1 MTQAAQTE
9 LPAGYMQDA
18 HGRLVPESM
27 VKPID
32 RARDQVVGELIALAK
47 AQSRVLADL
56 KKRVFG
62 DVEAFISMSAEE
74 YGAKVGGAKG
84 NVTLYS
90 FDGRYKVQI
99 ARADNITFD
108 ERLQA
113 AKAMIDELVAE
124 WTADSRPEIQ
134 AIIQNAFDTDK
145 EGNLNTG
152 RILSLRRLDIQDARW
167 KQAMFAIS
175 DSVQVVGTKTYVR
188 FYERI
193 GDTEKY
199 QPISLDIATV

>member
-1 MTQAAQTE
+1 MTEATTTI
-9 LPAGYMQDA
+9 PAGYMQDGR
-18 HGRLVPESM
+18 GRLIREEM

-32 RARDQVVGELIALAK
+32 RARDQIVGELVNLAK
-47 AQSRVLADL
+47 HHSQMLAEF

-62 DVEAFISMSAEE
+62 DTEAFIAMSAEE

-84 NVTLYS
+84 NVTLFS

-99 ARADNITFD
+99 ARAENITFD

-113 AKAMIDELVAE
+113 AKTMIDELLAE
-124 WTADSRPEIQ
+124 WTQGARPELQ
-134 AIIQNAFDTDK
+134 AIIQGAFETDK

-152 RILSLRRLDIQDARW
+152 RILSLRRLDIQDPRW

-175 DSVQVVGTKTYVR
+175 DSVQVIGTKAYVR
-188 FYERI
+188 IYERV

-199 QPISLDIATV
+199 EPIPLDIASI

>member
-1 MTQAAQTE
+1 MTHAAIDT
-9 LPAGYMQDA
+9 PAGYMKDA
-18 HGRLVPESM
+18 HGRLVPEAM

-32 RARDQVVGELIALAK
+32 RTRDQVVGELIALAM
-47 AQSRVLADL
+47 AQSQSLTDL

-62 DVEAFISMSAEE
+62 DIEAFISMSAEE
-74 YGAKVGGAKG
+74 YQAKVGGAKG

-90 FDGRYKVQI
+90 FDGQYKVQI

-113 AKAMIDELVAE
+113 AKAMIDELLAE
-124 WTADSRPEIQ
+124 WTKESRPEIQ
-134 AIIQNAFDTDK
+134 AIIQGAFDTDK

-152 RILSLRRLDIQDARW
+152 RILSLRRLDIQDPRW

-175 DSVQVVGTKTYVR
+175 DSVQVIGTKTYVR
-188 FYERI
+188 FYQRI
-193 GDTEKY
+193 GDSDKY
-199 QPISLDIATV
+199 RPILLDIASI

>member
-1 MTQAAQTE
+1 MTQAATST
-9 LPAGYMQDA
+9 PVGYMQDA

-32 RARDQVVGELIALAK
+32 RARDQVVGELVELAK
-47 AQSRVLADL
+47 AQNNALAAL

-62 DVEAFISMSAEE
+62 DAEAFISMSAEE

-84 NVTLYS
+84 NVTLYT
-90 FDGRYKVQI
+90 FNGQYKVQI

-113 AKAMIDELVAE
+113 AKAMIDELLAE
-124 WTADSRPEIQ
+124 WTEGSRPEIQ
-134 AIIQNAFDTDK
+134 AIIQGAFDTDK

-193 GDTEKY
+193 GDSEEY
-199 QPISLDIATV
+199 RPISLDIAKI

>member
-1 MTQAAQTE
+1 MTHAAIDT
-9 LPAGYMQDA
+9 PAGYMKDA
-18 HGRLVPESM
+18 HGRLVPEAM

-32 RARDQVVGELIALAK
+32 RTRDQVVGELIALAM
-47 AQSRVLADL
+47 AQSQSLTDL

-62 DVEAFISMSAEE
+62 DIEAFISMSAEE
-74 YGAKVGGAKG
+74 YQAKVGGAKG

-90 FDGRYKVQI
+90 FDGQYKVQI

-113 AKAMIDELVAE
+113 AKAMIDELLAE
-124 WTADSRPEIQ
+124 WTKESRPEIQ
-134 AIIQNAFDTDK
+134 AIIQGAFDTDK

-152 RILSLRRLDIQDARW
+152 RILSLRRLDIQDPRW

-188 FYERI
+188 FYQRM
-193 GDTEKY
+193 GDSDKY
-199 QPISLDIATV
+199 RPILLDIASI

>member
-1 MTQAAQTE
+1 MTLAAIAT
-9 LPAGYMQDA
+9 PAGYMQDA
-18 HGRLVPESM
+18 HGRLVPETM

-32 RARDQVVGELIALAK
+32 KARDSIVHELAARAIELSTAMLEF
-47 AQSRVLADL
+47 

-62 DVEAFISMSAEE
+62 DAEAFISMSAEE

-84 NVTLYS
+84 NVTLHT
-90 FDGRYKVQI
+90 FNGQYKVQI

-113 AKAMIDELVAE
+113 AKAMIDELLAE
-124 WTADSRPEIQ
+124 WTEGARPELQ
-134 AIIQNAFDTDK
+134 AIIQGAFETDK

-167 KQAMFAIS
+167 KQAMFAIA
-175 DSVQVVGTKTYVR
+175 DSVQVIGTKAYVR
-188 FYERI
+188 FYERV
-193 GDTEKY
+193 GNSEEY
-199 QPISLDIATV
+199 RPISLDIAKI

>member
-1 MTQAAQTE
+1 MTHAASDT
-9 LPAGYMQDA
+9 PAGYMKDA
-18 HGRLVPESM
+18 HGRLVPEAM

-32 RARDQVVGELIALAK
+32 RTRDQVVGELIALAM
-47 AQSRVLADL
+47 AQSQSLTDL

-62 DVEAFISMSAEE
+62 DIEAFISMSAEE
-74 YGAKVGGAKG
+74 YQAKVGGAKG

-90 FDGRYKVQI
+90 FDGQYKVQI

-113 AKAMIDELVAE
+113 AKAMIDELLAE
-124 WTADSRPEIQ
+124 WTKESRPEIQ
-134 AIIQNAFDTDK
+134 AIIQGAFDTDK

-152 RILSLRRLDIQDARW
+152 RILSLRRLDIQDPRW

-188 FYERI
+188 FYQRI
-193 GDTEKY
+193 GDSDKY
-199 QPISLDIATV
+199 RPILLDIASI

>member
-1 MTQAAQTE
+1 MTDSTIA
-9 LPAGYMQDA
+9 PVGYMKDA
-18 HGRLVPESM
+18 HGRLVPEGL

-32 RARDQVVGELIALAK
+32 RTRNQVVSELIALAK
-47 AQSRVLADL
+47 MQSQALADL

-62 DVEAFISMSAEE
+62 DAEAFISMSAEE

-90 FDGRYKVQI
+90 FDGQYKVQI

-113 AKAMIDELVAE
+113 AKAMIDELLAE
-124 WTADSRPEIQ
+124 WTEGSRPEIQ

-175 DSVQVVGTKTYVR
+175 DSVQVIGTKAYVR

-193 GDTEKY
+193 DDSEKY
-199 QPISLDIATV
+199 RPISLDIATV

>member
-1 MTQAAQTE
+1 MTQAATTA
-9 LPAGYMQDA
+9 PAGYMQDA

-32 RARDQVVGELIALAK
+32 RARDALVGELVNLAK
-47 AQSRVLADL
+47 HHSQLMAEF

-62 DVEAFISMSAEE
+62 DAEAFISMSAEE

-84 NVTLYS
+84 NVTLFSY
-90 FDGRYKVQI
+90 DGRYKVQI
-99 ARADNITFD
+99 ARAENITFD

-113 AKAMIDELVAE
+113 AKAMIDELLAE
-124 WTADSRPEIQ
+124 WTQGARPELQ
-134 AIIQNAFDTDK
+134 TIIQGAFETDK

-152 RILSLRRLDIQDARW
+152 RILSLRRLDIQDPRW

-175 DSVQVVGTKTYVR
+175 DSVQVIGTKAYVR
-188 FYERI
+188 FYERV
-193 GDTEKY
+193 GNSEDY
-199 QPISLDIATV
+199 RPIPLDMAKI

>member
-1 MTQAAQTE
+1 MTQAAQNAV
-9 LPAGYMQDA
+9 PSGYMQDA

-32 RARDQVVGELIALAK
+32 RTRDQMVGELIALAK

-199 QPISLDIATV
+199 QPISLDIATA